1 MIVTMY
7 FWDEEI
13 VRFVYLKYNIVKK
26 MFTSEAAEK
35 FFNTDMLVKMLD
47 EHKDGKNTNEKTDNS
62 R

>member
-26 MFTSEAAEK
+26 MSSSIGMMEELLFLVIGYWFEINSIDTEK
-35 FFNTDMLVKMLD
+35 NRRM
-47 EHKDGKNTNEKTDNS
+47 HY
-62 R
+62 

>member
-26 MFTSEAAEK
+26 MSSSIGMMEELLFLVIGYWIEINSIDTEK
-35 FFNTDMLVKMLD
+35 NRRM
-47 EHKDGKNTNEKTDNS
+47 HY
-62 R
+62 

>member
-26 MFTSEAAEK
+26 MRSSIGMMEELLF
-35 FFNTDMLVKMLD
+35 LVIGYWFEINMY
-47 EHKDGKNTNEKTDNS
+47 
-62 R
+62 RY

>member
-26 MFTSEAAEK
+26 MSSSIGMMEELLFLVIGYWLKINSIDTEK
-35 FFNTDMLVKMLD
+35 NRRM
-47 EHKDGKNTNEKTDNS
+47 HY
-62 R
+62 

>member
-26 MFTSEAAEK
+26 MSSSIGMMEELLF
-35 FFNTDMLVKMLD
+35 LVIGYWF
-47 EHKDGKNTNEKTDNS
+47 EINS
-62 R
+62 IDTERTEECITKR